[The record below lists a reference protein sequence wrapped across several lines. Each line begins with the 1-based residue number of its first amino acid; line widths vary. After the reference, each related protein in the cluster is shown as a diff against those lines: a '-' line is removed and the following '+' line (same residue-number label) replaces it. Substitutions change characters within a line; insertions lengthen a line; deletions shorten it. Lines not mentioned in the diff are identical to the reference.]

1 MDICEENL
9 TVAAASGDRDALS
22 ALLSQ
27 HDAALR
33 ERLTGSIGPAYRS
46 AIEPEDVLQVT
57 YIEAFLNI
65 RDFSPDGRGA
75 FLAWLLRIAQ
85 NNVRDAVR
93 WLEREKREPRR
104 KKVDRPHGSDSYV
117 GLLANLVGTGTTPS
131 SHAARDELKTA
142 LDEAIAKLPEL
153 YRTVVTMID
162 LENRDANQV
171 AVAFGRSRPAVYM
184 LRVRAHEHLAKLL
197 GDSTRFFR

>member
-1 MDICEENL
+1 MNICEENL
-9 TVAAASGDRDALS
+9 TVAAASGDRDALT

-27 HDAALR
+27 HDATLR
-33 ERLTGSIGPAYRS
+33 QRLARSIGPAYRS
-46 AIEPEDVLQVT
+46 VIEPEDVLQVT
-57 YIEAFLNI
+57 YIEAFLNVG
-65 RDFSPDGRGA
+65 DFRPDGPGT
-75 FLAWLLRIAQ
+75 FFAWLWRIAQ

-153 YRTVVTMID
+153 YRMVVIMID
-162 LENRDANQV
+162 LEGRGAEQV
-171 AVAFGRSRPAVYM
+171 AVVVGRSRPAVYM